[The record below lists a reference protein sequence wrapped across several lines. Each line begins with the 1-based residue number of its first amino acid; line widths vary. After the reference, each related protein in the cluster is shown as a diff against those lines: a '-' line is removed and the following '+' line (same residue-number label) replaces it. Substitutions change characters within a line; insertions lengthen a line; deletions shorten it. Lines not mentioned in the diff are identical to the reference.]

1 MPAQRLSFRVRLL
14 LVCSQAINALCC
26 GGDPDESLSA
36 RAHRERWP
44 KGEARID
51 SLLRDPG
58 HCAKVYRSQL
68 ARAAERQEPAA

>member
-1 MPAQRLSFRVRLL
+1 MTAPRLSFRVRLL

-44 KGEARID
+44 KGEANID
-51 SLLRDPG
+51 RWLRDPG
-58 HCAKVYRSQL
+58 HCAKVYRSQV
-68 ARAAERQEPAA
+68 ARFDARRAPPQ